1 MQDFIDNQY
10 QNMFICAALIMAF
23 GGAWYFAGS
32 MNISVY
38 MAFVGTIVSGVA
50 MFYKRLPMIVRAIT
64 IAVFGFCYAAT
75 FTYAIN
81 TPIMPRDMR
90 DAEIRGTVT
99 NIDFTTDK
107 VRLYI
112 DVNANDL
119 HAGTGRA
126 TIRLSGT
133 DNLEH
138 VNIGDTVNVTAGLY
152 KPSTAF
158 APETFDY
165 ARWAYFNGLTATGY
179 IKDINIIS
187 HTEKRDLNNL
197 RHAIHMHANSFLVDS
212 LVLGYKNSVP
222 NDDAKIW
229 TSAGVGHIWSIS
241 GFHMTLVGAWI
252 FAIFYLLFR
261 SIPYI
266 TRRTSARIPAMC
278 MSGLGLMIY
287 LILSGTD
294 IATIRAFIMT
304 ALVYAAFIIG
314 RNAISL
320 RNVAIAFCILF
331 IMNPHNVMQA
341 GFQLSFAAVFGLVWM
356 LSVVRPTMPRNKLL
370 RWIYGYALTSIV
382 AMIFTA
388 PFIAIHFGMIPT
400 YSLIGNMVLLPIF
413 SFVIM
418 PLVILGATT
427 AQFGLRAPIDLANMC
442 YDFTLDIARWI
453 ADLPYANIVMPHISN
468 TALMFMILGLAC
480 MILIRPIKVKV
491 NYILCAIMCVIG
503 VALVAVAPRPI
514 FMATHDHELVAF
526 RGNDGNLEF
535 NKSRASNHY
544 FAFDTWKQ
552 INGENVATPNKR
564 RKHED
569 GIYRYGDLVYV
580 QKIKPLVNNL
590 EKFCKDDN
598 VKYIVSYFDIQSP
611 SCAHKILRGGF
622 IMYPGGLVRYIHANK
637 PWNQK

>member
-1 MQDFIDNQY
+1 
-10 QNMFICAALIMAF
+10 
-23 GGAWYFAGS
+23 
-32 MNISVY
+32 
-38 MAFVGTIVSGVA
+38 
-50 MFYKRLPMIVRAIT
+50 
-64 IAVFGFCYAAT
+64 
-75 FTYAIN
+75 
-81 TPIMPRDMR
+81 
-90 DAEIRGTVT
+90 
-99 NIDFTTDK
+99 
-107 VRLYI
+107 
-112 DVNANDL
+112 
-119 HAGTGRA
+119 
-126 TIRLSGT
+126 
-133 DNLEH
+133 
-138 VNIGDTVNVTAGLY
+138 
-152 KPSTAF
+152 
-158 APETFDY
+158 
-165 ARWAYFNGLTATGY
+165 
-179 IKDINIIS
+179 
-187 HTEKRDLNNL
+187 
-197 RHAIHMHANSFLVDS
+197 
-212 LVLGYKNSVP
+212 
-222 NDDAKIW
+222 
-229 TSAGVGHIWSIS
+229 
-241 GFHMTLVGAWI
+241 
-252 FAIFYLLFR
+252 
-261 SIPYI
+261 
-266 TRRTSARIPAMC
+266 
-278 MSGLGLMIY
+278 
-287 LILSGTD
+287 
-294 IATIRAFIMT
+294 
-304 ALVYAAFIIG
+304 
-314 RNAISL
+314 
-320 RNVAIAFCILF
+320 
-331 IMNPHNVMQA
+331 MNPHNVMQA

-356 LSVVRPTMPRNKLL
+356 FSVVRPTMPRNKLL

-382 AMIFTA
+382 ATIFTA

-400 YSLIGNMVLLPIF
+400 YGLIGNMVLLPIF

-418 PLVILGATT
+418 PVVILGATT
-427 AQFGLRAPIDLANMC
+427 TQFGLRAPIDLANMC

-503 VALVAVAPRPI
+503 VALVAIEPRPI

-590 EKFCKDDN
+590 ENFCKDDN

-622 IMYPGGLVRYIHANK
+622 IMYPGGLVRYIQANK